1 MDRFTRNSYPGIFC
15 AVVILLLTGLPGS
28 SFPHIIKPIFGLDRV
43 THFLMFTG
51 FTFCTLWGYRKPFAE
66 NGKTYRRKAMWITL
80 AVGIALGILTEAIQA
95 IPILHRNCDIIDF
108 IADLL
113 GSILGITLFYFFHP
127 KKK

>member
-1 MDRFTRNSYPGIFC
+1 M
-15 AVVILLLTGLPGS
+15 ILLLTGLPGS

-43 THFLMFTG
+43 AHFLMFTG

-113 GSILGITLFYFFHP
+113 GSILGITRFYFFHP